1 MSLINRDNLFAIL
14 SKSKEKI
21 GNGSLLNDDSIIFSK
36 INSNMINLAT
46 EFTADKSIDKTTG
59 ELIDSPGSYVT
70 NMIQIRDDNGII
82 YKNIYINKWKSSS
95 LLWVGYGKDGTTV
108 VKTGVGGT
116 SSTKL
121 RRVTVDSFTSVYYVR
136 VVGYTDLCA
145 SSEFM
150 VTDNDYKS
158 LQWLLVDETN
168 FTKPLPAYL
177 CNSNICTLRSNN
189 SLNMDIQVV
198 YDSTTDSTIT
208 VTANKTVMAYVN
220 NISTQIATSSFK
232 LSQTISTSGD
242 YALIYNIDAKAIQLV
257 LTSKLADLKYAIIM
271 YLYMYKQTTVMCYL
285 LGNDSKVKVT
295 WTHKV
300 QDTSKE
306 DTYVEITDV
315 LTDKPLDNVF
325 THNITPTH
333 PNWLDI
339 NRVGIDKYKAPYPFI
354 ANSTFKV
361 KGGMLV
367 AENGLCSMYKG
378 LDKGHGGHLFQGWAQ
393 NTQYRCTILNDNKM
407 DDGLPVTVF
416 QNWITKGLKHDTD
429 CAYGWI
435 HIGCDDFKIVDEVI
449 DRTDEKMGVYIHPK
463 VSIVGTPLLL
473 EPKDL
478 LETMPQGYEIA
489 SNGEFA
495 LDDNGMR
502 IKKPME
508 TIKGKNILQV
518 DKNNRLCFH
527 SATDNKWY
535 KVPLEELVQSY
546 NYTLETLNSYPS
558 YYINYTEDY
567 KLDTLLMT
575 GVSTLNELETFL
587 GDYLMYGQ
595 DTKINT
601 MNLGCSVVTAK
612 TYSGTSI
619 HCRNLDL
626 KKSPLGIVRLSNN
639 KGYSS
644 INSVPLRILYED
656 ATNLDNTDITLK
668 ALPYCCTDGIN
679 SEGLVVSLLQVFG
692 GSQNEN
698 KENSTNVTITVA
710 LRALLDKCAT
720 TEEAITM
727 LNSFNMHM
735 IDTNYHIA
743 ISDATNNSKVVEY
756 FNNTMT
762 VYESGKE
769 YLTVTNFLLNNTD
782 SDTDKTGQD
791 RYTTLNSSIEPYNGK
806 ISESLGLNLL
816 KSVKQGTSD
825 YGTIL
830 SAVYNSTNKSVSYY
844 LAQDFN
850 KAYSYSLTTKSTVKS
865 VLPQGVCDNDF
876 AKVEVSGKHLKITLK
891 KDYTREAPLY
901 ILLHNTLDAN
911 TSYLIYANEASALCD
926 ANVNDNLKLT
936 LSNYKDG
943 ANTYTEFS
951 YFDSTFSEV
960 LKCVNSTKYSLSQ
973 LTNNVDL
980 TKNVLGLIGVV
991 VGSTNEVVETDIKV
1005 EVNNVEIGNNII
1017 IG

>member
-1 MSLINRDNLFAIL
+1 MSLINSDNLSTIL
-14 SKSKEKI
+14 SKGKEKI
-21 GNGSLLNDDSIIFSK
+21 ADGSLLNDDSIIFSK
-36 INSNMINLAT
+36 INSNMTNLAT

-59 ELIDSPGSYVT
+59 QLIDSPGSYVT

-82 YKNIYINKWKSSS
+82 HKNIYINYWKSSS

-116 SSTKL
+116 STTKL
-121 RRVTVDSFTSVYYVR
+121 RRVTVGSFTSVYYVR

-150 VTDNDYKS
+150 VTDGDYKS
-158 LQWLLVDETN
+158 LQWLSVDETN

-189 SLNMDIQVV
+189 SLNMNIQVV

-220 NISTQIATSSFK
+220 NISTKIATSSFK

-257 LTSKLADLKYAIIM
+257 LTSKLADLKCAIIM
-271 YLYMYKQTTVMCYL
+271 YLYMYKQTTVSCYL
-285 LGNDSKVKVT
+285 LGNDAKIKVS

-306 DTYVEITDV
+306 NTYVEITDI

-339 NRVGIDKYKAPYPFI
+339 NRVGVDKYKAPYPFI

-407 DDGLPVTVF
+407 DDGLPVTAF

-435 HIGCDDFKIVDEVI
+435 HLGCDDFKIVDEVI
-449 DRTDEKMGVYIHPK
+449 DKSDEKMGLYVHPK

-478 LETMPQGYEIA
+478 LETMPQGYEIS

-518 DKNNRLCFH
+518 NKNNQLCFH

-535 KVPLEELVQSY
+535 KVPLEEFIQSY
-546 NYTLETLNSYPS
+546 NYSLETLNAYPS

-575 GVSTLNELETFL
+575 GVSTITELETFL

-595 DTKINT
+595 NARINT
-601 MNLGCSVVTAK
+601 IDLGCSVVTAK

-619 HCRNLDL
+619 HCRNLDIN
-626 KKSPLGIVRLSNN
+626 KSPLGIVRISNN

-644 INSVPLRILYED
+644 INSVPLKILYED
-656 ATNLDNTDITLK
+656 TTNLDNTNITLK

-679 SEGLVVSLLQVFG
+679 SEGLVVSLLKVFG
-692 GSQNEN
+692 GSQDEN
-698 KENSTNVTITVA
+698 KENGTNVIINVA

-720 TEEAITM
+720 TEEAITL

-743 ISDATNNSKVVEY
+743 ISDATNNNKVVEY

-762 VYESGKE
+762 VYEAE
-769 YLTVTNFLLNNTD
+769 NDYLAATNFLLNNTE

-791 RYTTLNSSIEPYNGK
+791 RYNTLKTSLESYNGK
-806 ISESLGLNLL
+806 ISESFGLELL
-816 KSVKQGTSD
+816 KTVKQGTSD
-825 YGTIL
+825 NGTIL
-830 SAVYNSTNKSVSYY
+830 SAIYNATNKSVSYY
-844 LAQDFN
+844 IAQDFDTVYN
-850 KAYSYSLTTKSTVKS
+850 YSLSTQSTVKS

-876 AKVEVSGKHLKITLK
+876 AKVEVTGKHLKITLK
-891 KDYTREAPLY
+891 NDYTQEAPLY
-901 ILLHNTLDAN
+901 ILLHNSLNAN
-911 TSYLIYANEASALCD
+911 TSYSTYATSILCD
-926 ANVNDNLKLT
+926 ANVNDNLKIT
-936 LSNYKDG
+936 LSNYTDS
-943 ANTYTEFS
+943 ANSYTEFS
-951 YFDSTFSEV
+951 YFDSSFNEI

-973 LTNNVDL
+973 LTNNIDL
-980 TKNVLGLIGVV
+980 TTNVLGLICVI
-991 VGSTNEVVETDIKV
+991 VGSTNEVIETDIKV
-1005 EVNNVEIGNNII
+1005 EVNNVEIGNNVIVE
-1017 IG
+1017 

>member
-1 MSLINRDNLFAIL
+1 MSLVNSDNLSVIL
-14 SKSKEKI
+14 AKI
-21 GNGSLLNDDSIIFSK
+21 KDKVADGSLLNDDSVTFSK

-70 NMIQIRDDNGII
+70 NMIQIRDDNSII
-82 YKNIYINKWKSSS
+82 HKNIYINKWKSTS

-116 SSTKL
+116 STTKL
-121 RRVTVDSFTSVYYVR
+121 RKVTVGSFASIYYVR

-158 LQWLLVDETN
+158 LQWLSVDETN

-177 CNSNICTLRSNN
+177 CNSNICTLRSND
-189 SLNMDIQVV
+189 SLNVNIKVV
-198 YDSTTDSTIT
+198 YDSTTDSTINI
-208 VTANKTVMAYVN
+208 TANKTVMAYVN

-232 LSQTISTSGD
+232 LSQTINTSGD

-257 LTSKLADLKYAIIM
+257 LTSKLADLKCAIIM

-300 QDTSKE
+300 QDTTKE
-306 DTYVEITDV
+306 NTYVEITEV

-325 THNITPTH
+325 THNITPSH
-333 PNWLDI
+333 ANWNDI
-339 NRVGIDKYKAPYPFI
+339 NRVGVDRYVTPYPFI

-378 LDKGHGGHLFQGWAQ
+378 LDVGHGGHLFQGWAQ
-393 NTQYRCTILNDNKM
+393 NNQYRCTILNDNKM
-407 DDGLPVTVF
+407 SDGLPVTAI
-416 QNWITKGLKHDTD
+416 QNWITKGLKHTTD

-435 HIGCDDFKIVDEVI
+435 HIGSDDFKIIDEVI
-449 DRTDEKMGVYIHPK
+449 DESDEKVGLYVHPK

-911 TSYLIYANEASALCD
+911 TSYLTYANEASALCD

-936 LSNYKDG
+936 LSNYKDD